1 MGSDRGMIAD
11 ELADIAFV
19 LHNVAP
25 EVCLKL
31 RILSARARRMEMA
44 LDDIVASAQDDE
56 RDGEAY
62 CAAFN
67 VAKLAGVLVE
77 FPQARRVRRIA
88 IGVAP

>member
-1 MGSDRGMIAD
+1 MIAD
-11 ELADIAFV
+11 RIAAIAFAI
-19 LHNVAP
+19 H
-25 EVCLKL
+25 
-31 RILSARARRMEMA
+31 RIFPNEALQLQTASRDVRRMEHQ
-44 LDDIVASAQDDE
+44 LNEIVASAQDDE

-67 VAKLAGVLVE
+67 CAKLAGVLVE